1 MKNVIMTLLLILITG
16 TMISAEVGKDDAE
29 FFKFWK
35 EFKAASGIEN
45 AKKQKNLSHITKHIN
60 FPLVYKKI
68 NFGSVIEEQ
77 KITEAAFTK
86 DFNEKSFKVFPDFYH
101 ADFEKINLSDTQS
114 ATSYGTTRGF
124 ALLKDGRYHLYIHQ
138 SGMNSPD
145 GVNYIKGYIF
155 DKVNGVYKLVE
166 VVNEEN

>member
-1 MKNVIMTLLLILITG
+1 MLILSTAS
-16 TMISAEVGKDDAE
+16 MISAEVGKDDAA

-35 EFKAASGIEN
+35 EFKTASGIEN
-45 AKKQKNLSHITKHIN
+45 ANKQKNLTHITKHIN
-60 FPLVYKKI
+60 FPLAYKKI

-86 DFNEKSFKVFPDFYH
+86 DFNDKSFRVFPDFYH
-101 ADFEKINLSDTQS
+101 ADFEKINLTDSQS
-114 ATSYGTTRGF
+114 VTSYGTTRGF
-124 ALLKDGRYHLYIHQ
+124 ALLKDGRYHLYIYQ
-138 SGMNSPD
+138 SGMNTPD
-145 GVNYIKGYIF
+145 GVNYIKGYVF